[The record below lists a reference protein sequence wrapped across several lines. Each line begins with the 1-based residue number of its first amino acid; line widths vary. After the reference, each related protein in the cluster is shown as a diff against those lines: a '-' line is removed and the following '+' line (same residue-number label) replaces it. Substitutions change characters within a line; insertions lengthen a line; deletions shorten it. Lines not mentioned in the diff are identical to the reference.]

1 MPRRDVLAASVPPLA
16 ERLRRIESETLPPN
30 VTALLDAAAAEVP
43 DQTALDFFESGERL
57 SYGELRRRVNRLSN
71 GMARRGIGKGSH
83 VGVMLPNVPA
93 LPITWLALARLG
105 AVMVP
110 MNIAYTP
117 REMDYVIV
125 DGKVEWLVID
135 QACLAQL
142 AEMSKRPERL
152 TDRHVIVVGGAALKV
167 VGAAASPR
175 GHLAWDD
182 LLTGERDDVAA
193 TTAPGLD
200 DLLNIQYTSGTTGFP
215 KGCMLSHRYWL
226 TISKINAQRDGRV
239 YRRILAATPFF
250 YMDPQWMMLM
260 AFYQRATLFVARRQS
275 ASQFMSWVRQ
285 QRINFCLLPEIVFK
299 QPPSPHDRDNEI
311 VRVNVYGLHKEN
323 HAALEQRFDFIA
335 REAFGMTEIGSGL
348 FMPIEATDMV
358 GSGSCGMPSPFREA
372 RITDPQGN
380 SVPTGEVGEL
390 LVRGPGILQ
399 GYYNKPEAT
408 AAAFHGDWFRTGD
421 LFRQDARGYFYIVG
435 RVKEMIRRAGEN
447 ISAREVE
454 AVLRGLS
461 DIVEAAAVAVPD
473 ATRGEEVKACVVLRP
488 GLTRETLPPAR
499 IIAHC
504 EANLARFKVPR
515 YIEYRNDLPKTASE
529 KIAKH
534 LLQGEAD
541 PRAGCFD
548 RVEGRWR

>member
-1 MPRRDVLAASVPPLA
+1 MARRDVLAAGVPPLA
-16 ERLRRIESETLPPN
+16 ERLRRIESEELPPN
-30 VTALLDAAAAEVP
+30 VATLLEAAAAEAP
-43 DQTALDFFESGERL
+43 DQVALDFFETGERL
-57 SYGELRRRVNRLSN
+57 SYGELRRCVNRLTN

-117 REMDYVIV
+117 REMEYVIG
-125 DGKVEWLVID
+125 DGEVAWLVID
-135 QACLAQL
+135 KACVTQL

-152 TDRHVIVVGGAALKV
+152 TDHRVIGLGGAPP
-167 VGAAASPR
+167 G
-175 GHLAWDD
+175 GLAWDD
-182 LLTGERDDVAA
+182 LLAEESDDFSAP
-193 TTAPGLD
+193 TAPSPD

-226 TISKINAQRDGRV
+226 TVAKVNARRDGRV
-239 YRRILAATPFF
+239 FRRILATTPFF
-250 YMDPQWMMLM
+250 YMDAQWLMLT
-260 AFYQRATLFVARRQS
+260 AFYQRATLFVASRQS
-275 ASQFMSWVRQ
+275 ASRFMSWVRQ
-285 QRINFCLLPEIVFK
+285 YRINFCLFPEIVFK
-299 QPPSPHDRDNEI
+299 QPPSPLDRDNEI

-323 HAALEQRFDFIA
+323 HAALEERFDFIA

-358 GSGSCGMPSPFREA
+358 GSGSCGIPSPFREA
-372 RITDPQGN
+372 RIADPQGN
-380 SVPTGEVGEL
+380 TVAVGEVGEL

-421 LFRQDARGYFYIVG
+421 LFREDARGYFYIVG

-454 AVLRGLS
+454 AVLRGLPE
-461 DIVEAAAVAVPD
+461 IVEAAAVPVPD
-473 ATRGEEVKACVVLRP
+473 AMRGEEVKVCVVLQP
-488 GLTRETLPPAR
+488 GLIREMIPPER

-515 YIEYRNDLPKTASE
+515 YIEYRNNLPMTASQ

-534 LLQGEAD
+534 LLQGEAN

-548 RVEGRWR
+548 RVEGRWH

>member
-1 MPRRDVLAASVPPLA
+1 VA
-16 ERLRRIESETLPPN
+16 
-30 VTALLDAAAAEVP
+30 ALLDDTAAEVP
-43 DQTALDFFESGERL
+43 DHTALDFFESNDRL
-57 SYGELRRRVNRLSN
+57 SYAELRRRVNRLAN

-83 VGVMLPNVPA
+83 VGVMLPNVSA

-125 DGKVEWLVID
+125 DGDVDWLVID
-135 QACLAQL
+135 HACLAQL
-142 AEMSKRPERL
+142 AGMSQRPERL
-152 TDRHVIVVGGAALKV
+152 TDRHVIA
-167 VGAAASPR
+167 VGAAAPGSL
-175 GHLAWDD
+175 GWED
-182 LLTGERDDVAA
+182 LLTGERDDFAA
-193 TTAPGLD
+193 PTIPGLD

-226 TISKINAQRDGRV
+226 SISKINARRDGRI
-239 YRRILAATPFF
+239 YKRILAATPFF

-275 ASQFMSWVRQ
+275 ASQFMGWVRQ
-285 QRINFCLLPEIVFK
+285 HRINFCLFPEVVFK
-299 QPPSPHDRDNEI
+299 QPPSTHDRDNEI

-323 HAALEQRFDFIA
+323 HAALEERFDLIA

-372 RITDPQGN
+372 RIADPQGN
-380 SVPTGEVGEL
+380 SVPVGEIGEL
-390 LVRGPGILQ
+390 LVRGPGLLQ

-454 AVLRGLS
+454 AVLRGLP
-461 DIVEAAAVAVPD
+461 DIVEAAAVPVPD
-473 ATRGEEVKACVVLRP
+473 ETRGEEVKACVVLQP
-488 GLTRETLPPAR
+488 GVTRETLSPDR

-534 LLQGEAD
+534 LLQGAAD

-548 RVEGRWR
+548 RIEGRWR

>member
-1 MPRRDVLAASVPPLA
+1 MSRREVLAVSVPSLA
-16 ERLRRIESETLPPN
+16 ERRQRIENEPLPPN
-30 VTALLDAAAAEVP
+30 VAALLDDAAAEVP
-43 DQTALDFFESGERL
+43 DQTALDFFEAGERL
-57 SYGELRRRVNRLSN
+57 SYGELHRRVNRLAN
-71 GMARRGIGKGSH
+71 GMARRGISNRSH
-83 VGVMLPNVPA
+83 VGVMLPNIAA

-110 MNIAYTP
+110 MNIAYTA

-125 DGKVEWLVID
+125 DGGVDWLVID
-135 QACLAQL
+135 QTCLAPL
-142 AEMSKRPERL
+142 GGMSKRPERL
-152 TDRHVIVVGGAALKV
+152 TDRHVIAVGGAAPGGV
-167 VGAAASPR
+167 
-175 GHLAWDD
+175 AWED
-182 LLTGERDDVAA
+182 LLTGERDDFVAP
-193 TTAPGLD
+193 TAPGLD

-226 TISKINAQRDGRV
+226 TISKISARRDSRV
-239 YRRILAATPFF
+239 YKRILAATPFF

-275 ASQFMSWVRQ
+275 ASQFMGWVREH
-285 QRINFCLLPEIVFK
+285 RINFCLFPEIVFK

-323 HAALEQRFDFIA
+323 HAALEERFDLIA

-372 RITDPQGN
+372 RVADPVGN
-380 SVPTGEVGEL
+380 TVPVGEIGEL

-447 ISAREVE
+447 ISAGEVE

-461 DIVEAAAVAVPD
+461 DIAEAAAVPVPD
-473 ATRGEEVKACVVLRP
+473 DTRGEEVKACVVLQP
-488 GLTRETLPPAR
+488 GVTRETLPPDR

-534 LLQGEAD
+534 LLQGAPD

>member
-1 MPRRDVLAASVPPLA
+1 MSRRDVLAVSVPSLA
-16 ERLRRIESETLPPN
+16 ERRQRIENEPLPPN
-30 VTALLDAAAAEVP
+30 VAALLDDAAAEVP
-43 DQTALDFFESGERL
+43 DHTALDFFESGERL
-57 SYGELRRRVNRLSN
+57 SYGELHRRVNRLAN
-71 GMARRGIGKGSH
+71 GMARRGIGNGSH
-83 VGVMLPNVPA
+83 VGVMLPNVAA

-110 MNIAYTP
+110 MNIAYTA

-125 DGKVEWLVID
+125 DGGVDWLVID
-135 QACLAQL
+135 QACLAPL
-142 AEMSKRPERL
+142 GGMSKRPERL
-152 TDRHVIVVGGAALKV
+152 TDRHVIAVGGAAPGGV
-167 VGAAASPR
+167 
-175 GHLAWDD
+175 AWED
-182 LLTGERDDVAA
+182 LLTGERDDFVAP
-193 TTAPGLD
+193 TAPGLD

-226 TISKINAQRDGRV
+226 TISKISARRDSRV
-239 YRRILAATPFF
+239 YKRILAATPFF

-275 ASQFMSWVRQ
+275 ASQFMGWVREH
-285 QRINFCLLPEIVFK
+285 RINFCLFPEIVFK

-323 HAALEQRFDFIA
+323 HAALEERFDLIA

-372 RITDPQGN
+372 RVADPVGN
-380 SVPTGEVGEL
+380 TVPVGEIGEL

-447 ISAREVE
+447 ISAGEVE

-461 DIVEAAAVAVPD
+461 DIAEAAAVPVPD
-473 ATRGEEVKACVVLRP
+473 DTRGEEVKACVVLQP
-488 GLTRETLPPAR
+488 GVTRETLPPDR

-534 LLQGEAD
+534 LLQGAPD